1 MAVGGAAPDGVRGP
15 QGYLASRRTLN
26 SSRMGAVKV
35 IGSPFNA
42 FEDAV
47 DACNTMLVEL
57 ERLKSAGEVKRAGS
71 AVPATSPRSEAV
83 QMGAVVQFQRPCA
96 K

>member
-1 MAVGGAAPDGVRGP
+1 VADP
-15 QGYLASRRTLN
+15 QL
-26 SSRMGAVKV
+26 GAVKV

-71 AVPATSPRSEAV
+71 AVPATSPRFRSRFRWVPSFSFSV
-83 QMGAVVQFQRPCA
+83 QAPNRPLTGSARLTPVTCRICESGA
-96 K
+96 